1 MAKKVIYTAMI
12 IIITI
17 IGINISYY
25 KTYAAS
31 AGIGGIVNQT
41 IKSPSVNPDYYKPDS
56 SDTAQGAE
64 KVAEIGNTIIGT
76 IQILGS
82 ILAVIVLV
90 ALGIKYMMGSVEEKA
105 EYKKTMMPYVIGAIM
120 VFGITNILSII
131 VSIASNLF

>member
-82 ILAVIVLV
+82 I